1 MTACGNF
8 AAICWMMQQHTL
20 RIAHKAYLMRFI
32 PAAMTVMVLASSP
45 VHAAE
50 SLKINPQ
57 KTRITFEVD
66 AVGWPTT
73 KGVFK
78 AFEGDIRVDFRE
90 PSKSLVVFKVQAT
103 SLDAG
108 SSAVS
113 NFVKSESMLNVAKYS
128 EMRFRSSTVEKLSE
142 NAVRV
147 TGPMTFMGETRP
159 ASFLVDVDQRK
170 SSTKQF
176 GFTARGTIK
185 RSEFGLISG
194 QPLISDDVRIAVT
207 TEAEIQ

>member
-1 MTACGNF
+1 
-8 AAICWMMQQHTL
+8 
-20 RIAHKAYLMRFI
+20 MRFI
-32 PAAMTVMVLASSP
+32 PAALTAFALASSHA
-45 VHAAE
+45 HAAE

-78 AFEGDIRVDFRE
+78 AFEGDIRVDFKE
-90 PSKSLVVFKVQAT
+90 PSKSLVAFKVQSA

-108 SSAVS
+108 SSSVS
-113 NFVKSESMLNVAKYS
+113 SFVKSESMLNVTKYPL
-128 EMRFRSSTVEKLSE
+128 MQFRSTTVEKISE
-142 NAVRV
+142 SAVRV
-147 TGPMTFMGETRP
+147 AGAMTFMGETRP
-159 ASFLVDVDQRK
+159 VSFMVDVDQRK
-170 SSTKQF
+170 FASKQF

-207 TEAEIQ
+207 TEAEAP

>member
-1 MTACGNF
+1 MRLLFASLCGVV
-8 AAICWMMQQHTL
+8 ALGLSAGALT
-20 RIAHKAYLMRFI
+20 
-32 PAAMTVMVLASSP
+32 
-45 VHAAE
+45 AAE

-66 AVGWPTT
+66 AVGWTTT

-78 AFEGDIRVDFRE
+78 AFEGDIRVDFKE
-90 PSKSLVVFKVQAT
+90 PGKSLVAFKVQAT

-108 SSAVS
+108 SAAITS
-113 NFVKSESMLNVAKYS
+113 FVKSQSMLDVAKFP

-142 NAVRV
+142 STVRV
-147 TGPMTFMGETRP
+147 TGAMTFMGETRP
-159 ASFLVDVDQRK
+159 ASFLVEVDQRK
-170 SSTKQF
+170 SVTKQF
-176 GFTARGTIK
+176 GFTARGTVK

-207 TEAEIQ
+207 TEAEAQ